1 MLLKEQNEISYDQH
15 VQLDVRKG
23 LIGQMPVSHRK
34 KSMKSL
40 LIYSTL
46 SLHYSRIISWDY
58 HVTTTL
64 SYSQKTTPRL
74 FSFYESLLISKS

>member
-1 MLLKEQNEISYDQH
+1 MLLKEHNEISYDQH
-15 VQLDVRKG
+15 VHFDVREG
-23 LIGQMPVSHRK
+23 LIVQMPVLHRK
-34 KSMKSL
+34 KSMMSL
-40 LIYSTL
+40 LVYSTL

-64 SYSQKTTPRL
+64 SYSRKTTPRN